1 MSSLNNS
8 VGQLKQQLNETSGKL
23 ETVSHMLEEKQ
34 VEYKR
39 LKSVIKQNLGSRT
52 KRRSNPTSL
61 DMVLDTNS
69 STKYRRR
76 CESKEVMEIIHGGQE
91 GAMFG
96 AWDLLLSIGSSS
108 QIEQLICNLKKGKFL
123 QWHFNALAKKF
134 ESSDAALGQALVLF

>member
-1 MSSLNNS
+1 MI
-8 VGQLKQQLNETSGKL
+8 E
-23 ETVSHMLEEKQ
+23 
-34 VEYKR
+34 
-39 LKSVIKQNLGSRT
+39 QNLGSRT

-76 CESKEVMEIIHGGQE
+76 CVSKEVMEFIHGGQE

-108 QIEQLICNLKKGKFL
+108 QIEQLICNLKKANFYRGIL
-123 QWHFNALAKKF
+123 MH
-134 ESSDAALGQALVLF
+134 